1 MKKMKSVPLFPMFLK
16 LTGRA
21 CLVVGAGKIAESK
34 IRSLLIAGAIV
45 RVIAPHARQWV
56 AEWAHAGVIK
66 WEARTFEPSH
76 LDGVFLV
83 IAATSSTAL
92 NELVFREAGRRQ
104 ILCNAV
110 DDPEHCDFYFPAV
123 MRRGQLQ
130 VAVSTG
136 GRSPALAQRLR
147 RELEAQFSREYAGW
161 LEELGTT
168 RDQLRGSDVD
178 PDERRT
184 LLHSLASRKAF
195 ASRSSMVR
203 TTTEMIHER

>member
-1 MKKMKSVPLFPMFLK
+1 MKKTKSVPLFPMFLK

-21 CLVVGAGKIAESK
+21 CLVVGAGKIAQSK

-45 RVIAPHARQWV
+45 RVIAPHARKSV
-56 AEWAHAGVIK
+56 AEWAHAGVIQ

-147 RELEAQFSREYAGW
+147 RELEAQFSPQYAGW

-195 ASRSSMVR
+195 ARRSSLVR
-203 TTTEMIHER
+203 TTTEIIHER